1 MKDELYIDKDQLMA
15 LTGIGK
21 KKAYQIIR
29 QVNAE
34 LEAAGYLVIKG
45 RCPRKHLFKRLGI
58 VEGTEDEGAGGYVLQ
73 GIC

>member
-15 LTGIGK
+15 LTGIGE

-45 RCPRKHLFKRLGI
+45 RCPRKHLLKRLGI
-58 VEGTEDEGAGGYVLQ
+58 VEDTEEEGAESYGLQ

>member
-1 MKDELYIDKDQLMA
+1 MQDQLYIDKDQLMA

-34 LEAAGYLVIKG
+34 LEAAGYLVMKG
-45 RCPRKHLFKRLGI
+45 RCRRKHLLKRVGI
-58 VEGTEDEGAGGYVLQ
+58 GADTEEEGAESYGLQ

>member
-45 RCPRKHLFKRLGI
+45 RCPRKQLFKRLGI
-58 VEGTEDEGAGGYVLQ
+58 VEGTEEEGAGYVLP
-73 GIC
+73 GVC

>member
-1 MKDELYIDKDQLMA
+1 MKDQLYVDKDQLME
-15 LTGIGK
+15 LIGVGP

-29 QVNAE
+29 DVNKE
-34 LEAAGYLVIKG
+34 LAAAGFIIIKG

-58 VEGTEDEGAGGYVLQ
+58 VEDTEEEGAESYGLQ